1 MTHNYS
7 GLTAQQVAENRR
19 NFGVNTISAAPKQS
33 FIDKV
38 QQVTTSR
45 LLKGM
50 AIANVVV
57 LFIFLLCDLFTG
69 CVTCASGIIL
79 IIFMLLLLFV
89 FIVVYL
95 GGRWNES
102 KERMEINARAETYG
116 YDKKIFERLGCFEFE
131 YEAQNFM
138 VQGAKRYLCQHD
150 NEIQVTVAGMVK
162 GSLEA
167 YVKKLQIQHVQN
179 EIPLQVME
187 DFKRKPL
194 KNIQVHLKREI
205 LNYISD
211 QEKHNMIWDIFND
224 DLRIPAG
231 DSMKKTTVYYDK
243 AFNDTLTD
251 YFGNTEV
258 IEEGSCVAII
268 DIPFTMSMEEEF
280 MTRIASLQ
288 AERKRMIHKG
298 VL

>member
-1 MTHNYS
+1 M
-7 GLTAQQVAENRR
+7 
-19 NFGVNTISAAPKQS
+19 
-33 FIDKV
+33 
-38 QQVTTSR
+38 
-45 LLKGM
+45 
-50 AIANVVV
+50 
-57 LFIFLLCDLFTG
+57 
-69 CVTCASGIIL
+69 
-79 IIFMLLLLFV
+79 
-89 FIVVYL
+89 
-95 GGRWNES
+95 
-102 KERMEINARAETYG
+102 
-116 YDKKIFERLGCFEFE
+116 
-131 YEAQNFM
+131 
-138 VQGAKRYLCQHD
+138 
-150 NEIQVTVAGMVK
+150 
-162 GSLEA
+162 
-167 YVKKLQIQHVQN
+167 
-179 EIPLQVME
+179 
-187 DFKRKPL
+187 
-194 KNIQVHLKREI
+194 KREI